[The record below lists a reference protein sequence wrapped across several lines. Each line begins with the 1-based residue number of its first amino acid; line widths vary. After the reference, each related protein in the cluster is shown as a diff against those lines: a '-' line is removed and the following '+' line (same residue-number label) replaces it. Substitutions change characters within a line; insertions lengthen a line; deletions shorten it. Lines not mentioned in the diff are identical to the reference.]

1 MAQLIPCRCQGMVEQ
16 HTATQGNAQEHSATQ
31 CNKLRH
37 TATHCNALRH
47 TATQCYTLQHI
58 VSTTYHAKE
67 QARCVLQRVATCC
80 NTRYAGSL
88 SFIYTY
94 IYGMYIYS
102 DLCIVIHIYTNTYFA
117 KKQARCN
124 TWYSDILQLIFPQA
138 LAR

>member
-16 HTATQGNAQEHSATQ
+16 HTATQGNALEHSATQ

-58 VSTTYHAKE
+58 VSVHIPCEGTST
-67 QARCVLQRVATCC
+67 VRVATCC